1 MASRPEGF
9 RRTLPALGAAVPI
22 TIIFIAVLS
31 IVLTAAGTQ
40 GLRLSAAQ
48 TSSWIVV
55 IYGLPAIPSVV
66 LAFRYRQP
74 MLLTGN
80 VFAIIFFASLGGQ
93 FSFAELSGASLLA
106 GAIVVVA
113 AAFGLT
119 RHLAAWI
126 PAPIVQGLIAGAV
139 MPFVVGI
146 FSGLSTVD
154 ERGVAVAARV
164 PAMVGAAFLAYLL
177 SRRFVDSR
185 LPPIFPALVAGLAVA
200 GLTGQ
205 LGPVPTSFVLPDL
218 TITRPAFSLPALASA
233 TPVLVALITLQS
245 NLPSV
250 IYMRSQGF
258 RPPERVIDVVSGVG
272 TMAGSFLGPN
282 AMSLALPLVPLA
294 AGPGAGDPSVRYRS
308 IYVAAGALL
317 LIALLAGTAAELAVL
332 VPPLSFSRWPGWPWS
347 ECWPRLCRG
356 SSADRCCWGRCSRS
370 RLRSRRCPSWG
381 WVRSSGRWC
390 WASVCRCCSNG
401 TSGTG
406 CGPLWSAPARRGP
419 TNRGTLVPEPTHPD
433 GTAPLGLWMIRP
445 LTCRGHPEAVEG
457 AASCARALSPYLSP
471 YRPCSIGPMAPM
483 LPIASHGG
491 TYGTEYRASGM
502 RYQIHPVSTR
512 PRFHGRWSV
521 PPLG

>member
-1 MASRPEGF
+1 MASRPERF
-9 RRTLPALGAAVPI
+9 RGTLPALGAAVPI

-55 IYGLPAIPSVV
+55 IYGLPALPSVV

-80 VFAIIFFASLGGQ
+80 VFAIIFFASFGDQ

-106 GAIVVVA
+106 GTIVLVA
-113 AAFGLT
+113 AALGLT

-139 MPFVVGI
+139 LPFVVGI

-177 SRRFVDSR
+177 SRRFLGSR
-185 LPPIFPALVAGLAVA
+185 LPPIFPALVAGIALA

-205 LGPVPTSFVLPDL
+205 LGPVPTSFALPDL
-218 TITRPAFSLPALASA
+218 TITRPTFSLPALASA

-258 RPPERVIDVVSGVG
+258 RPPERVIDIVSGVG

-282 AMSLALPLVPLA
+282 AMSLALPLVPLT
-294 AGPGAGDPSVRYRS
+294 AGPGAGDPSVRHRS
-308 IYVAAGALL
+308 IYVPAAVLL

-332 VPPLSFSRWPGWPWS
+332 VPPLMLLALAGLALVGVLAAGLKEITHGPLLLGPMFAFAIALSKMSLLGLGPFFWS
-347 ECWPRLCRG
+347 LVVGTAVSLLLERDEWN
-356 SSADRCCWGRCSRS
+356 
-370 RLRSRRCPSWG
+370 RLRAIAVG
-381 WVRSSGRWC
+381 SG
-390 WASVCRCCSNG
+390 
-401 TSGTG
+401 
-406 CGPLWSAPARRGP
+406 
-419 TNRGTLVPEPTHPD
+419 E
-433 GTAPLGLWMIRP
+433 
-445 LTCRGHPEAVEG
+445 
-457 AASCARALSPYLSP
+457 ARADQQGHV
-471 YRPCSIGPMAPM
+471 GPRADAP
-483 LPIASHGG
+483 
-491 TYGTEYRASGM
+491 
-502 RYQIHPVSTR
+502 
-512 PRFHGRWSV
+512 
-521 PPLG
+521 